1 MIANPWDV
9 VKPGEKGWEIGGN
22 YTLVKNIVATLR
34 YGKTK
39 DIGGTG
45 NKYDHFFG
53 RVQFFF

>member
-9 VKPGEKGWEIGGN
+9 VKAGEKGWEIGGN
-22 YTLVKNIVATLR
+22 YTFLKNVVGTLR

-45 NKYDHFFG
+45 KKYDHFFG